1 MNEGGDQ
8 SVVRNQLTREM
19 AGKNDNHDIQKIG
32 FSGLKNVDC
41 SRNRNDFSLLCIE
54 KKNIKI
60 YKSV

>member
-1 MNEGGDQ
+1 MKEE
-8 SVVRNQLTREM
+8 SAVRNQLTREM

-32 FSGLKNVDC
+32 LKHVDY

-54 KKNIKI
+54 KNNIKI